1 MRYKKKDWTGVPR
14 SVDILIQSITNMT
27 DSV

>member
-1 MRYKKKDWTGVPR
+1 MRYKKKDWTRGPR
-14 SVDILIQSITNMT
+14 SGDILNQSITNMT